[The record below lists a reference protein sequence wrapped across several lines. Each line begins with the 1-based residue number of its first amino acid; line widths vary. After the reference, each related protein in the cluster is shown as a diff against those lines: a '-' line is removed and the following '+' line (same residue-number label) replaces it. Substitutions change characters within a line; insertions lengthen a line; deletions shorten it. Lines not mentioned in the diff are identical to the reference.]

1 MDRECMSEINRYCQ
15 KNKYKLDYVDV
26 DMRGPSHDPEFTVM
40 VKIDGKEY
48 GTGTGKTK
56 KEAKAAAAGKT
67 WDMIAQKQDT
77 ALNAHAPDPVA
88 SPLPVDA
95 LPPFDYISMLNKY
108 SQRTS
113 QLVDYNNI
121 NRTGDAHAPMYSCSC
136 TISGHVYGKGIGH
149 SLAAAKQAAAKEAY
163 KLLQEQESLRLK
175 SENSS
180 STFNELSNSSREQ
193 SQSESWGITFKDS
206 AASLAEKAKD
216 MSLSEEPSNCR
227 LFLLQALSP
236 NFLMLNNLQLVN
248 SISLS
253 LLFLRFRREYKNIE
267 PIGKGGFGNVFKATS
282 RTDERTYAVKR
293 VELISK
299 NSVIAV
305 PCLFI
310 QMELCEQ
317 GPLEKW
323 IENNRQNQDYHEMA
337 QDKFLQILKGV
348 EYIHS
353 KDLIHR
359 DLKPQ
364 NIFLSHE
371 GKIKIGDFGL
381 VTSVTYDTLT
391 KNRGTQSYMAPE
403 QSGDRYGK
411 EVDIYALGLIWFEI
425 LSALVSHHEKNRPTA
440 NMPLVP
446 RCSKGQTNWKP

>member
-67 WDMIAQKQDT
+67 WDMIAQKVNT

-163 KLLQEQESLRLK
+163 KLLQEQESLRIVIFH
-175 SENSS
+175 N
-180 STFNELSNSSREQ
+180 R
-193 SQSESWGITFKDS
+193 GITFKDS

-216 MSLSEEPSNCR
+216 MSLSEDSPQNYI
-227 LFLLQALSP
+227 LLV
-236 NFLMLNNLQLVN
+236 LNNLQLVN

-293 VELISK
+293 VELIRILQQQLKNLHFLSVIYPESLNK

-425 LSALVSHHEKNRPTA
+425 LSALVSHHEKNRVSGARNCKCFEFVFKLKTK
-440 NMPLVP
+440 VI
-446 RCSKGQTNWKP
+446 